1 MISNINFDYLK
12 NSNNNSNWNFFYP
25 DANKVYAIHTF
36 DDGNEEYQKYNNE
49 WFVVGEWQEKVAL
62 LNKEKNVFINS
73 ISLWKLTLIDYQY
86 TVETMI
92 RSHNLFT
99 TIPDECKN
107 DEFKVIEKGIQDYIK
122 KYCRH
127 NIVNDYIDVE
137 VDKGK
142 HIKYCDICYTDFSDC

>member
-1 MISNINFDYLK
+1 MNSKINIDSLK
-12 NSNNNSNWNFFYP
+12 NSNNNNWNFFYP
-25 DANKVYAIHTF
+25 DAKKVYAIHTF
-36 DDGNEEYQKYNNE
+36 DDGNENYKKYNNE

-62 LNKEKNVFINS
+62 LNKEKNIFVNS
-73 ISLWKLTLIDYQY
+73 ISLWKLTLIDYKY

-107 DEFKVIEKGIQDYIK
+107 DEFKVIEKGVQDYIK

-127 NIVNDYIDVE
+127 HIVHDYIDLDP
-137 VDKGK
+137 DKGK
-142 HIKYCDICYTDFSDC
+142 HIKYCDICYTDFSEC